1 MIVTI
6 LVVVLS
12 LAALFLIAISAEK
25 CGLKSLRIWAVICL
39 VAMLIGPIGTGMMP
53 QAVFGIFERIG
64 TFSVV
69 IFNAVLGV
77 FLMVGRLDESK

>member
-1 MIVTI
+1 M
-6 LVVVLS
+6 
-12 LAALFLIAISAEK
+12 IAIGAGK

-53 QAVFGIFERIG
+53 QAVFGLFERIG